1 MDPLNRFVP
10 QMVETA
16 LGPVECARAGQGPT
30 LLALH
35 GAMGG
40 WDQSALLGTL
50 LAPTGYHVVAVSR
63 PGYLGTPLSRLR
75 SPEAQADLLAGLL
88 DALGLTRAGV
98 LAVSGG
104 GPAAMHF
111 AVRHPARC
119 SALVLA
125 STTGTRLTTP
135 LPARV
140 RVLRLVSRIPFA
152 VRLLT
157 RRAPTDDDAA
167 FRRAIP
173 DAALRARTL
182 ADPTSR
188 TLLRALF
195 ASTSHRLS
203 DRLPGTFAD
212 IDITRESTYPLGAIA
227 SPTLLLHGEAD
238 RVVPFA
244 EHARALERE
253 IAGAQLVS
261 APDGDHVFIFT
272 HRALVQAAST
282 AFLRRHLPSHDD

>member
-1 MDPLNRFVP
+1 M
-10 QMVETA
+10 
-16 LGPVECARAGQGPT
+16 
-30 LLALH
+30 
-35 GAMGG
+35 
-40 WDQSALLGTL
+40 LGTL

-253 IAGAQLVS
+253 IAGAHLVS

-272 HRALVQAAST
+272 HRALVQGAST
-282 AFLRRHLPSHDD
+282 AFLRRHLPSHDV